1 MARVL
6 GAGGGSWNLARVE
19 NGTSEPVCG
28 CNHDRA
34 IFRLVHDP
42 LTNETAR
49 PGKPVAT
56 WATLYPTTRRVPLRA
71 GEAAAGFAG
80 VSRQRIAISRL
91 ATPSSPVTA
100 GTPPERTAST
110 NAINSARNGSPLP
123 TGRKRIAKPA
133 ARLEPK

>member
-6 GAGGGSWNLARVE
+6 GAGAGSWSLARVE
-19 NGTSEPVCG
+19 NGTSEPIAG
-28 CNHDRA
+28 LNHDRA

-42 LTNETAR
+42 RTNETAR

-56 WATLYPTTRRVPLRA
+56 WATLYPTTRRRPLRA
-71 GEAAAGFAG
+71 AETQAGFAG

-100 GTPPERTAST
+100 GTPPERTAPM
-110 NAINSARNGSPLP
+110 NAINSARNGSPWP
-123 TGRKRIAKPA
+123 PGRWM
-133 ARLEPK
+133 LE